1 MGGMYP
7 DTCTVGEDV
16 VQVKAQSSKED
27 REKRGWTQL
36 GVDGCVYLGPVSVY
50 TSAQYPCTP
59 RSLGTMCV
67 QWLNKAAST
76 SRSKGSGT
84 SRPKGPG
91 TSQPKGPG
99 TSRPKGLGT

>member
-1 MGGMYP
+1 MDPAG
-7 DTCTVGEDV
+7 C
-16 VQVKAQSSKED
+16 
-27 REKRGWTQL
+27 GWMCIPRPSVRVHL
-36 GVDGCVYLGPVSVY
+36 GLVFVY